1 MDSQKLMDDARKNC
15 EFMANPQA
23 EEFVPKNTTNTIP
36 IKPRFVYI
44 KTPLVVYQKKEEEV
58 AQLDLIGYEYEEYLP
73 EFSGASFDNAY
84 WTDKVA
90 QMDLTGYEEYLP
102 EYSGARSDSPNW
114 PEEAVQMDLTV
125 SGYEEYLP
133 GYSGTSFDNAYW
145 LEGVTQRDLT
155 GSGYEQ
161 YLSEYSGTSSNNL
174 YWPEE
179 VGQYKQSGKCVA

>member
-15 EFMANPQA
+15 EFVPNPQA

-44 KTPLVVYQKKEEEV
+44 KTPLVVYQKKEKEV
-58 AQLDLIGYEYEEYLP
+58 AQLDLTGYGYEEYLP

-84 WTDKVA
+84 WTEKVA
-90 QMDLTGYEEYLP
+90 QIWMDLTGYEEYLP
-102 EYSGARSDSPNW
+102 EYSAASFDSTNW
-114 PEEAVQMDLTV
+114 PEMDLT
-125 SGYEEYLP
+125 GYKECLP

-155 GSGYEQ
+155 GSGYQ
-161 YLSEYSGTSSNNL
+161 KHLSEYSGTSSNTL

-179 VGQYKQSGKCVA
+179 VGQYKQSGKA

>member
-1 MDSQKLMDDARKNC
+1 MDSQKLMVDARKNC
-15 EFMANPQA
+15 EFVPNPQA
-23 EEFVPKNTTNTIP
+23 EEFVPKNATNTIP

-44 KTPLVVYQKKEEEV
+44 KTPLVVYQKKEKEG
-58 AQLDLIGYEYEEYLP
+58 AKLDLTRYGYEEYLP
-73 EFSGASFDNAY
+73 EFSGA
-84 WTDKVA
+84 
-90 QMDLTGYEEYLP
+90 MDLTGYEEYLP
-102 EYSGARSDSPNW
+102 EYSGTRFDSTNW
-114 PEEAVQMDLTV
+114 PEEAAQMDLTV

-145 LEGVTQRDLT
+145 LEGVAQRDLT

-161 YLSEYSGTSSNNL
+161 YLSGYSGTSSNNL